1 MDFKKI
7 VVSRVKEGDILA
19 FDVYDKNGLVLIA
32 AKGTV
37 LNNCTKKRLS
47 NQEIDHVYIYKHE
60 KCTKHVRTSYDD
72 FAKTYINTVSLSR
85 SIFQDLIAGK
95 TPDFQLISA
104 ITEQIHVHINENS
117 YIIKCLSDI
126 RCSDEYTYVHS
137 VNVAFYSMLIAKW
150 LKLSDFEINKAIQ
163 SGLLHDVGK
172 IKIPNEVLNKRGVLT
187 ENEYDI
193 IKSHTLLGYEIVQ
206 NINGIDKDIKNAVL
220 LHHERMDGSGYPFC
234 YQANRLNLYSRI
246 VAVADVFDAM
256 TSERIYKSRSTPF
269 DALEMFQTVGTT
281 MFDTKILSIFMSNL
295 SSYLIG
301 SKVLLSNGDIG
312 EIVFIPIHK
321 LTCPIIKIPTG
332 FLDFSK
338 ESRVKISNMIS
349 V

>member
-1 MDFKKI
+1 MNFKKI
-7 VVSRVKEGDILA
+7 AVSRVNEGDILA
-19 FDVYDKNGLVLIA
+19 FDVYDKNGLALIA

-37 LNNCTKKRLS
+37 FNNYTKERLT
-47 NQEIDHVYIYKHE
+47 NLGIDHVYIYKQE
-60 KCTKHVRTSYDD
+60 RRAKLIRNSNDD
-72 FAKTYINTVSLSR
+72 FTKTYINTVSLSR
-85 SIFQDLIAGK
+85 AIFQDLIAGK
-95 TPDFQLISA
+95 PLDFQLISS
-104 ITEQIHVHINENS
+104 ITEQIHLHIDENS
-117 YIIKCLSDI
+117 SILKCLSDI
-126 RCSDEYTYVHS
+126 RCSDEYTYIHS

-187 ENEYDI
+187 KKEYDI
-193 IKSHTLLGYEIVQ
+193 IKNHTLLGYEIVE

-234 YQANRLNLYSRI
+234 YHANRLNLYSRI

-269 DALEMFQTVGTT
+269 DALEMFQTVGIT
-281 MFDTKILSIFMSNL
+281 MFDTKILNVFTSNL
-295 SSYLIG
+295 SSYLVG

-332 FLDFSK
+332 YLDFSK